1 MVRELPHER
10 KIVNVI
16 NVISVRPELER
27 ASTGFSAQSESKLDL
42 SQRAPSGVR
51 LPMIASLKE
60 KLGGLYYGWR
70 MVAVGCAVRFLGG
83 GFHLYGFTVF
93 FLPITQELGLSRAAT
108 SLAFSLAR
116 AEGAIEGP
124 FAGYLIDRFGPRP
137 IIMAA
142 VALSGLGYML
152 LAAVHSYYGFL
163 GVYLG
168 VISLAFSAGFMHSP
182 MVLANSWFI
191 RKRAMAMTLISSSI
205 SLGGM
210 FITPLLAFA
219 VHTFGWRYGAF
230 LAGAAL
236 IVLGIPLAFPV
247 RRSPESLGLLP
258 DGAVASQPPPIS
270 RSRLGRS
277 IARQDKPSE
286 SSLDVWQA
294 MKTWAFWLIILAT
307 IGRVAVFNTITVHFI
322 PLMVWKGVSEQRAAA
337 MLATMALASFPSH
350 LLLGWL
356 ADRMN
361 KPRLMA
367 ASMLVGTTSLF
378 LLAYGDAGWNLWL
391 FTVLFTVVES
401 IFPVGWAT
409 VGDFYG
415 RKHFG
420 TIRGTMS
427 AFYLWGAALGPVLAG
442 AVYDRYQSY
451 APMMSVLIGL
461 FLMAAF
467 FYALLRKPAA
477 RE

>member
-1 MVRELPHER
+1 
-10 KIVNVI
+10 
-16 NVISVRPELER
+16 
-27 ASTGFSAQSESKLDL
+27 
-42 SQRAPSGVR
+42 
-51 LPMIASLKE
+51 MIAFFRD

-70 MVAVGCAVRFLGG
+70 MVAIGCAIRFLGG

-142 VALSGLGYML
+142 VMLSGLGYML
-152 LAAVHSYYGFL
+152 LATVHSYNTFL
-163 GVYLG
+163 AVYLG

-191 RKRAMAMTLISSSI
+191 RRRALAMTLISSSI
-205 SLGGM
+205 SIGGTL
-210 FITPLLAFA
+210 ITPLLALS
-219 VHTFGWRYGAF
+219 VYTFGWRYSAF
-230 LAGAAL
+230 LAGLGL
-236 IVLGIPLAFPV
+236 ILLGIPLALPV

-258 DGAVASQPPPIS
+258 DGESREKIRETNVSASAQPVLQQQQKAEFS
-270 RSRLGRS
+270 FT
-277 IARQDKPSE
+277 
-286 SSLDVWQA
+286 VWDA
-294 MKTWAFWLIILAT
+294 MKTSPFWLMILAT
-307 IGRVAVFNTITVHFI
+307 SGRVAAFNTITVHFI
-322 PLMVWKGVSEQRAAA
+322 PMMVWKGVSEQRAAA
-337 MLATMALASFPSH
+337 MLATMALVSFPTH

-367 ASMLVGTTSLF
+367 TSMLIGTASLL
-378 LLAYGDAGWNLWL
+378 LLAYGEAEWNLWL

-409 VGDFYG
+409 VGDFFG
-415 RKHFG
+415 RKNFG

-427 AFYLWGAALGPVLAG
+427 AFYLWGAALGPVVAG
-442 AVYDRYQSY
+442 AVYDRYESY
-451 APMMSVLIGL
+451 APMMSLLIAL
-461 FLMAAF
+461 FLIAAC
-467 FYALLRKPAA
+467 FYAVLRKPMPPHTQLWSD
-477 RE
+477 